1 MSHFRESLLQ
11 PEKMSQDHWG
21 GSMQRRDFLAATV
34 ALGTA
39 PTLSLASLYAGSGRS
54 NLGKLRNKKGVRT
67 GMLPANISLLESFKV
82 ARDCGF
88 DQIEPPAT
96 FDQQEAARIKEA
108 AVAAPIEIGSVS
120 NGMNWKYPL
129 TAPDPSVAKK
139 GFEAQTTAL
148 QNAHLWGA
156 EAILM
161 IPGVVTPLVTYR
173 EARDRSRKQIEQ
185 LLPLAEK
192 LGVYIAL
199 EEVSDQ
205 GKFLLTPV
213 EFAAYIDDFKSRWIK
228 AYFDVGNVMPL
239 GYPQDWIRTLGSRM
253 VKVHLK
259 DFDPKTRHYV
269 NLGDGTVDWVAV
281 RKAFADIGY
290 SGTYTVELPSGDAT
304 YLRDVSRRI
313 DHLLLSQT

>member
-1 MSHFRESLLQ
+1 
-11 PEKMSQDHWG
+11 
-21 GSMQRRDFLAATV
+21 
-34 ALGTA
+34 
-39 PTLSLASLYAGSGRS
+39 
-54 NLGKLRNKKGVRT
+54 
-67 GMLPANISLLESFKV
+67 MLPVTMSLLESFRM

-96 FDQQEAARIKEA
+96 FSQQDAARIKGA
-108 AVAAPIEIGSVS
+108 AAAAPIEIGSVS

-129 TAPDPSVAKK
+129 TDPDPAVAKK
-139 GFEAQTTAL
+139 GLEAQTAAL

-161 IPGVVTPLVTYR
+161 IPGVVTPYVTYR
-173 EARDRSRKQIEQ
+173 EAWVRSRKQIEQ

-199 EEVSDQ
+199 EEVGDQ
-205 GKFLLTPV
+205 GKFLLTPL
-213 EFAAYIDDFKSRWIK
+213 ELAAYIDDFKSRWVK

-239 GYPQDWIRTLGSRM
+239 GFPQDWIHTLGRRI

-259 DFDPKTRHYV
+259 DYDPKTREFV
-269 NLGDGTVDWVAV
+269 NLGEGTVDWVAV

-290 SGTYTVELPSGDAT
+290 AGTYTVELPSGDPP
-304 YLRDVSRRI
+304 YLRDISQRI
-313 DHLLLSQT
+313 DRLLLSPI

>member
-1 MSHFRESLLQ
+1 MH
-11 PEKMSQDHWG
+11 
-21 GSMQRRDFLAATV
+21 RRGFLAATL

-39 PTLSLASLYAGSGRS
+39 PKPTLASLSAGRGRS
-54 NLGKLRNKKGVRT
+54 NAGKPRNKKGVRT
-67 GMLPANISLLESFKV
+67 GMLPGSMSLLESFKV

-96 FDQQEAARIKEA
+96 FDKQEAARIKEA

-129 TAPDPSVAKK
+129 TDPDPAVAKK
-139 GFEAQTTAL
+139 GFEAQTAAL

-161 IPGVVTPLVTYR
+161 IPGLVTPLVTYR
-173 EARDRSRKQIEQ
+173 EACDRSRKQIER

-213 EFAAYIDDFKSRWIK
+213 EFAAYIDDFKSRWIR

-239 GYPQDWIRTLGSRM
+239 GYPQDWIRTLGPRI

-259 DFDPKTRHYV
+259 DFDPKNRHYV

-281 RKAFADIGY
+281 RKAFADIDY
-290 SGTYTVELPSGDAT
+290 AGTYTVELPSGDAP
-304 YLRDVSRRI
+304 YLRDISQRI
-313 DHLLLSQT
+313 DRLLFSQA